1 MVTAKEL
8 ITKLEEGE
16 KVVEMFPL
24 LEATNLISP
33 GLYSHRKSAKTKEFK
48 FLVMTGGYFRAG
60 GLSRK

>member
-48 FLVMTGGYFRAG
+48 VSCDDGWIFAG
-60 GLSRK
+60 WRSQ